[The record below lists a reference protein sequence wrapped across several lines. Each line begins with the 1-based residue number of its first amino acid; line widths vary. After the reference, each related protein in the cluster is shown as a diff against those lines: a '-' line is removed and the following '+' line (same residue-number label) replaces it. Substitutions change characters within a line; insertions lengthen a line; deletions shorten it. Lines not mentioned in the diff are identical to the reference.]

1 MLGTAARG
9 HWRPTVGTAVVAIL
23 RKDNMVLDT
32 ANLGV
37 VEQRANYVDLK
48 IAILGKARS
57 IRTVLLHNCISNLQA
72 P

>member
-1 MLGTAARG
+1 MLETAAR
-9 HWRPTVGTAVVAIL
+9 RPWCPTTGTAVVAIL
-23 RKDNMVLDT
+23 RKDNMVPHT
-32 ANLGV
+32 ANLEV

-57 IRTVLLHNCISNLQA
+57 IRTVLLHTCISNLQA